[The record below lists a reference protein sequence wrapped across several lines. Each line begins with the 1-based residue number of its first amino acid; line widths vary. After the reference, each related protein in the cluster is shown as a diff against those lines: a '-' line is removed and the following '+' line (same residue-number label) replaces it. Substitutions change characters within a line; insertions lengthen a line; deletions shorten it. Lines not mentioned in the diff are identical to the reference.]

1 VAARVTTKATTTP
14 ERQTARSFVHQH
26 LSSADLAAL
35 VATLRL
41 LYTDGYLIGGHAAT
55 VMLERLGVQA
65 TVILAGRVSWT
76 DWRPGNLETARLLE
90 AGGDTPGLAGLL
102 HQAEVTIKSVRDGY
116 LNRLGDTLAA
126 GVERG
131 ASVDE
136 LARDLR
142 DLLTVDRATMIAQ
155 TETARAMTVAAMETY
170 RANQVAGK
178 AVITAEDERVCEF
191 CASNEAAGPI
201 PLGDSF
207 PSGEPPTHPLC
218 RCAIVPFLASEMGMT
233 GEPVPVGAEELE
245 EG

>member
-1 VAARVTTKATTTP
+1 MTATTP

-26 LSSADLAAL
+26 LSNADLTAL

-41 LYTDGYLIGGHAAT
+41 LYTDGYLTGNHAA
-55 VMLERLGVQA
+55 VVSLERLGVQA
-65 TVILAGRVSWT
+65 TATLGGRVSWT
-76 DWRPGNLETARLLE
+76 DWRPGDPETARLLE
-90 AGGDTPGLAGLL
+90 AAGDTPGLAGLL

-126 GVERG
+126 GIERG

-136 LARDLR
+136 LAKDLR
-142 DLLTVDRATMIAQ
+142 ELLTVDRATMIAH
-155 TETARAMTVAAMETY
+155 TETARAMTTAAMETY

-191 CASNEAAGPI
+191 CAANEAAGPI

-218 RCAIVPFLASEMGMT
+218 RCAIVPFLASEMGLA
-233 GEPVPVGAEELE
+233 GEPVIQGFEDVEE
-245 EG
+245 

>member
-1 VAARVTTKATTTP
+1 MTATTP

-26 LSSADLAAL
+26 LSNADLTAL

-41 LYTDGYLIGGHAAT
+41 LYTDGYLTGNHAA
-55 VMLERLGVQA
+55 VVSLERLGVQA
-65 TVILAGRVSWT
+65 TATLGGRVSWS
-76 DWRPGNLETARLLE
+76 DWRPGDPETARLLE
-90 AGGDTPGLAGLL
+90 AAGDTPGLAGLL

-126 GVERG
+126 GIERG

-142 DLLTVDRATMIAQ
+142 DLLTVDRATMIAH
-155 TETARAMTVAAMETY
+155 TETARAMTTAAMETY

-191 CASNEAAGPI
+191 CASNESAGPI
-201 PLGDSF
+201 PLADSF

-233 GEPVPVGAEELE
+233 GELVVQGFEDVEE
-245 EG
+245 

>member
-1 VAARVTTKATTTP
+1 M
-14 ERQTARSFVHQH
+14 
-26 LSSADLAAL
+26 
-35 VATLRL
+35 ATLRL
-41 LYTDGYLIGGHAAT
+41 LYTDGYVTGQHAAT
-55 VMLERLGVQA
+55 VTLERLGVQA
-65 TVILAGRVSWT
+65 TATLDGRVSWT
-76 DWRPGNLETARLLE
+76 AWRPGDPETARLLE
-90 AGGDTPGLAGLL
+90 AAGDTPGLAGLL
-102 HQAEVTIKSVRDGY
+102 HQAEITIKSVRDGY

-126 GVERG
+126 GIERG

-136 LARDLR
+136 LAKDLR
-142 DLLTVDRATMIAQ
+142 ELLTVDRATMIAQ

-191 CASNEAAGPI
+191 CASNESAGPI

-233 GEPVPVGAEELE
+233 GELVVQGFEDVEE
-245 EG
+245 

>member
-1 VAARVTTKATTTP
+1 VDRT
-14 ERQTARSFVHQH
+14 TARSFVHQH
-26 LSSADLAAL
+26 LATADLGAL
-35 VATLRL
+35 AVTLRL
-41 LYTDGYLIGGHAAT
+41 LYTDGYLTGNHAAT
-55 VMLERLGVQA
+55 VMLERLGLEA
-65 TVILAGRVSWT
+65 TATLAGRVSWS
-76 DWRPGNLETARLLE
+76 DWRPGDPETARLLE
-90 AGGDTPGLAGLL
+90 AAGDTPGLAGLL
-102 HQAEVTIKSVRDGY
+102 HQAEITIKSVRDGY

-126 GVERG
+126 GIERG

-136 LARDLR
+136 LAKDLR
-142 DLLTVDRATMIAQ
+142 ELLTVDRATMIAQ

-191 CASNEAAGPI
+191 CASNESAGPI

-233 GEPVPVGAEELE
+233 GELVVQGFEDVEE
-245 EG
+245 

>member
-1 VAARVTTKATTTP
+1 MVVSAVDRT
-14 ERQTARSFVHQH
+14 TARSFVHQH
-26 LSSADLAAL
+26 LATADLTAL

-41 LYTDGYLIGGHAAT
+41 LQTDGYLTGAHAAVVT
-55 VMLERLGVQA
+55 LERLGVQA
-65 TVILAGRVSWT
+65 TATLDGRVSWT
-76 DWRPGNLETARLLE
+76 AWRPGDPETARLLE
-90 AGGDTPGLAGLL
+90 AAGDTPGLAGLL

-126 GVERG
+126 GIERG

-155 TETARAMTVAAMETY
+155 TETARAMTTAAMETY

-191 CASNEAAGPI
+191 CASNESAGPI
-201 PLGDSF
+201 PLADSF

-218 RCAIVPFLASEMGMT
+218 RCAIVPFLASEMGLE
-233 GEPVPVGAEELE
+233 GEPVVQGFEDVEE
-245 EG
+245 

>member
-1 VAARVTTKATTTP
+1 MATATTP
-14 ERQTARSFVHQH
+14 ERTAARSFVHQH
-26 LSSADLAAL
+26 LQSADLTVL

-41 LYTDGYLIGGHAAT
+41 LYTDGYVTGQHAAT
-55 VMLERLGVQA
+55 VTLERLGVQA
-65 TVILAGRVSWT
+65 TATLDGRVSWT
-76 DWRPGNLETARLLE
+76 AWRPGDPETARLLE
-90 AGGDTPGLAGLL
+90 AAGDTPGLAGLL
-102 HQAEVTIKSVRDGY
+102 HQAEITIKSVRDGY

-126 GVERG
+126 GIERG

-136 LARDLR
+136 LAKDLR
-142 DLLTVDRATMIAQ
+142 ELLTVDRATMIAQ

-191 CASNEAAGPI
+191 CASNESAGPI

-233 GEPVPVGAEELE
+233 GELVVQGFEDVEE
-245 EG
+245 

>member
-1 VAARVTTKATTTP
+1 MATATTP
-14 ERQTARSFVHQH
+14 ERTAARSFVHQH
-26 LSSADLAAL
+26 LQSADLTVL

-41 LYTDGYLIGGHAAT
+41 LYTDGYVTGQHAAT
-55 VMLERLGVQA
+55 VTLERLGVQA
-65 TVILAGRVSWT
+65 TATLDGRVSWT
-76 DWRPGNLETARLLE
+76 AWRPGDPETARLLE
-90 AGGDTPGLAGLL
+90 AAGDTPGLAGLL
-102 HQAEVTIKSVRDGY
+102 HQAEITIKSVRDGY

-126 GVERG
+126 GIERG

-136 LARDLR
+136 LAKDLR
-142 DLLTVDRATMIAQ
+142 ELLTVDRATMIAQ
-155 TETARAMTVAAMETY
+155 TETARAMTTAAMETY

-191 CASNEAAGPI
+191 CASNESAGPI

-233 GEPVPVGAEELE
+233 GELVVQGFEDVEE
-245 EG
+245 